1 MWVDA
6 ERVVLETENASQAG
20 KSKIIPGIIYKLV
33 KPFLQF
39 NLANRLWNR
48 ITRRK

>member
-33 KPFLQF
+33 KPFF
-39 NLANRLWNR
+39 NLQKQIMESNN
-48 ITRRK
+48 